1 VLLLNKYKEKSE
13 DMKSKII
20 PVKALVTSLIGV
32 AFMAFGIYRGEMA
45 TVLAKAVRICLEC
58 IGIG

>member
-1 VLLLNKYKEKSE
+1 MLLLNKYKEKSE
-13 DMKSKII
+13 DMKSKKI